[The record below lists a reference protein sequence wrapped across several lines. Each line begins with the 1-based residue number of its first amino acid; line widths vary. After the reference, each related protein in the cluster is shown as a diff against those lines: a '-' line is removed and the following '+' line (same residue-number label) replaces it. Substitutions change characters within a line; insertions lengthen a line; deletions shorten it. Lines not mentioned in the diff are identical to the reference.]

1 MIALIG
7 SGNVAHWVAGRLK
20 GSQEFPVGQVYSRRM
35 ENARALADT
44 LGAEAIDD
52 LSLLRPDSD
61 IYLFS
66 VKDDAYGEI
75 LEKVPFTMPVALH
88 TAGSVSQ
95 NLFAGHAREY
105 GVLYPL
111 QTFSKTTDLGHLQV
125 PLCVEESMIGRNRDK
140 VHRLAS
146 ELSGTCY
153 AVDESRRAVLH
164 LAAVFACNFVNH
176 CYALSAEVLER
187 HGLPFD
193 VMLPLIDETARKVH
207 ELHPLDAQTGPAVR
221 YDQNVIGMQA
231 QLLADTPL
239 LQEVYRLLSRSI
251 HEKSSNYDKLR
262 LTEDTCHR
270 V

>member
-7 SGNVAHWVAGRLK
+7 SGNVAHWVAERLK

-95 NLFAGHAREY
+95 NVFAGHAREY

-164 LAAVFACNFVNH
+164 LAAVFACNFGNAMNH
-176 CYALSAEVLER
+176 IADDILKAEGMDLKM
-187 HGLPFD
+187 L
-193 VMLPLIDETARKVH
+193 LPLLQESLRKLQILSPA
-207 ELHPLDAQTGPAVR
+207 EAQTGPAARGDRLVMEKHLSMLEDDRVKKIYREVSR
-221 YDQNVIGMQA
+221 YVEEHKPA
-231 QLLADTPL
+231 QVD
-239 LQEVYRLLSRSI
+239 S
-251 HEKSSNYDKLR
+251 
-262 LTEDTCHR
+262 
-270 V
+270 

>member
-66 VKDDAYGEI
+66 VKDDDYGEI

-164 LAAVFACNFVNH
+164 LAAVFACNFGNAMNH
-176 CYALSAEVLER
+176 IADDILKAEGMDLKM
-187 HGLPFD
+187 L
-193 VMLPLIDETARKVH
+193 LPLLQESLRKLQTLSPA
-207 ELHPLDAQTGPAVR
+207 EAQTGPAVR
-221 YDQNVIGMQA
+221 GDRTVMEKHIAMLEDDRLKKIYREVSRYVEEHKPA
-231 QLLADTPL
+231 QVD
-239 LQEVYRLLSRSI
+239 S
-251 HEKSSNYDKLR
+251 
-262 LTEDTCHR
+262 
-270 V
+270 

>member
-164 LAAVFACNFVNH
+164 LAAVFACNFGNAMNH
-176 CYALSAEVLER
+176 IADDILKAEGMDLKM
-187 HGLPFD
+187 L
-193 VMLPLIDETARKVH
+193 LPLLQESLRKLQTLSPA
-207 ELHPLDAQTGPAVR
+207 EAQTGPAVR
-221 YDQNVIGMQA
+221 GDRTVMEKHIAMLEDDRLKKIYREVSRYVEEHKPA
-231 QLLADTPL
+231 QVD
-239 LQEVYRLLSRSI
+239 S
-251 HEKSSNYDKLR
+251 
-262 LTEDTCHR
+262 
-270 V
+270 

>member
-7 SGNVAHWVAGRLK
+7 SGNVAHWVAGRLRN
-20 GSQEFPVGQVYSRRM
+20 SQEFPVGQVYSRRM
-35 ENARALADT
+35 ENARALADI

-52 LSLLRPDSD
+52 LSLLRPDCD

-111 QTFSKTTDLGHLQV
+111 QTFSKTSDPERLQV
-125 PLCVEESMIGRNRDK
+125 PLCVEDSMTDGSRDK
-140 VHRLAS
+140 VSRLAA
-146 ELSGTCY
+146 ELSSTCY

-164 LAAVFACNFVNH
+164 LAAVFACNFGNAMNH
-176 CYALSAEVLER
+176 IADDILKAEGMDLKM
-187 HGLPFD
+187 L
-193 VMLPLIDETARKVH
+193 LPLLQESLRKLQTLSPA
-207 ELHPLDAQTGPAVR
+207 EAQTGPAARGDRLVMEKHLSMLEDDRVKRIYREVSR
-221 YDQNVIGMQA
+221 YI
-231 QLLADTPL
+231 
-239 LQEVYRLLSRSI
+239 
-251 HEKSSNYDKLR
+251 
-262 LTEDTCHR
+262 EDHD
-270 V
+270 

>member
-1 MIALIG
+1 MRIVLVG
-7 SGNVAHWVAGRLK
+7 AGRLATNLGK
-20 GSQEFPVGQVYSRRM
+20 ALRRAGHEVVAVWSRTM
-35 ENARALADT
+35 ES
-44 LGAEAIDD
+44 AEALSRVVGGFPTNSIDALPAD
-52 LSLLRPDSD
+52 ADAFML
-61 IYLFS
+61 S
-66 VKDDAYGEI
+66 VKDAALPALIPQVTKGREGC
-75 LEKVPFTMPVALH
+75 LFLH
-88 TAGSVSQ
+88 TAGSMPLS
-95 NLFAGHAREY
+95 LFEGHVRRY
-105 GVLYPL
+105 GVFYPM
-111 QTFSKTTDLGHLQV
+111 QTFSKEREVDFSDIPIFIEGGDPLIRELAGSISRSVYDLSTDARKH
-125 PLCVEESMIGRNRDK
+125 
-140 VHRLAS
+140 
-146 ELSGTCY
+146 
-153 AVDESRRAVLH
+153 LH